1 MNWIEIFNRL
11 FEIINGK
18 DEVYYS
24 GPRFL
29 STIRE
34 LNPHFHD
41 YSQLIEE
48 RKQQNKSTSRKGYF
62 YDALMTFDEP
72 ERILIIKKI
81 LAEVESYEP
90 EKSAELK
97 KLIEYDT
104 AGAPQTVELHSN
116 IWNAQRLN
124 SYLAGIDSAIDESNF
139 ERALTL
145 CYTCLEGFFKAFIHK
160 YISDYSDKYEIIK
173 MAGAVKKYLKDNK
186 NVYPDELYNM
196 IPQVAHTIDRLR
208 NNFSESHFGDTTEKF
223 VSQYLRDLT
232 NTEIRLL
239 INIME

>member
-11 FEIINGK
+11 FKIINGK

-24 GPRFL
+24 GPRFI

-34 LNPHFHD
+34 VNPHFHD
-41 YSQLIEE
+41 YSQLIKE
-48 RKQQNKSTSRKGYF
+48 RRQQNKSTSRKDYF
-62 YDALMTFDEP
+62 YDALMTFE
-72 ERILIIKKI
+72 ESKRVLIINKI

-90 EKSAELK
+90 DKSAELK
-97 KLIEYDT
+97 KLIEDDSV
-104 AGAPQTVELHSN
+104 GAPQTVELDSN
-116 IWNAQRLN
+116 LWNAQRLN
-124 SYLAGIDSAIDESNF
+124 SYLAGIDSALDESNF

-145 CYTCLEGFFKAFIHK
+145 SYTCLEGFFKAFIHK
-160 YISDYSDKYEIIK
+160 NISDYSDKHEIIK

-186 NVYPDELYNM
+186 KGYPDELYNM
-196 IPQVAHTIDRLR
+196 ITQVAHTIDRLR
-208 NNFSESHFGDTTEKF
+208 NNFSESHFGETAEKF